1 MDDADQMALCAVEN
15 KLLSLEL
22 KVEKL
27 KGYLDEVVNALTA
40 EFGKIGGH

>member
-1 MDDADQMALCAVEN
+1 MNPEDERALCAVEN

-27 KGYLDEVVNALTA
+27 KGYLDEVVDALNA